1 MMKKNKYSIVSM
13 NKFKIFSV
21 AFLVSATF
29 GYAQDITQ
37 ARKAIDAEQ
46 YDKAKTML
54 KSILQTSPIDG
65 RANFLLG
72 NIYLIQTVT
81 DSANIAFQR
90 GLAGTDGAKLNYVG
104 LGTIDLD
111 NGNTVAAEAN
121 FALALKDAKKKDVEG
136 LTAIGRAYTYSAKP
150 NYKKAIE
157 VLNKA
162 KAINANDALVQ
173 LALGDAFYGDKNQ
186 NEAYA
191 AYRNAFQ
198 FDPTLLRA
206 KMQLGVLLKGAK
218 SYDEAIKAFNEV
230 IALNP
235 DYGPVYRE
243 LAETYYKWGRN
254 KPSKSKEY
262 MQTAIG
268 FYEKYLSLTDYSL
281 HSRMRH
287 ADFLILVKDYKA
299 LEAEA
304 NKMIEMDKVN
314 PRIFRY
320 LGYSAYENG
329 NADLAIKSLESF
341 IANPNNKV
349 IAKDY
354 LYLGTAKIKKGL
366 SADGLSIDANLYNSA
381 LEDIRKAI
389 QMEPLAVEDLNEIGV
404 KMFNQKL
411 YKEAAPIFE
420 LGTVSSENKNYIE
433 DNIYYGLSIFYANNK
448 KDVTPDPIALQ
459 KADIAFGNVITAS
472 PNYQDA
478 YLYRA
483 RTNSLMGNDP
493 MTIKYYEEF
502 VAKATAN
509 LKAKLDS
516 ANANVA
522 GDKNIEELYKGT
534 IKDFNNLIFNKEVDR
549 LKPKLTESYNT
560 IAASYANTDKVKAKE
575 YFAKTL
581 ALDPTNNYATESLK
595 LLK

>member
-1 MMKKNKYSIVSM
+1 MKKNKYSIVSM

-21 AFLVSATF
+21 AFLVSVTF

-366 SADGLSIDANLYNSA
+366 SADGLSIDPNLYNSA

-459 KADIAFGNVITAS
+459 KADIAFGNVIIAS

-502 VAKATAN
+502 VAKATE
-509 LKAKLDS
+509 K
-516 ANANVA
+516 
-522 GDKNIEELYKGT
+522 GPEELA
-534 IKDFNNLIFNKEVDR
+534 
-549 LKPKLTESYNT
+549 KPTTTKKIIESYNT

>member
-21 AFLVSATF
+21 AFLVSAAF

-81 DSANIAFQR
+81 DSANIVFQR

-206 KMQLGVLLKGAK
+206 KVQLGVLLKGAK
-218 SYDEAIKAFNEV
+218 SYDEAIKSFNEV
-230 IALNP
+230 IAINP
-235 DYGPVYRE
+235 NYGPVYRE

-287 ADFLILVKDYKA
+287 ADFLVLVKDYKA

-366 SADGLSIDANLYNSA
+366 PADGLSIDPNLYNSA
-381 LEDIRKAI
+381 IEDIRKAI

-448 KDVTPDPIALQ
+448 KDVTPDLIALQ
-459 KADIAFGNVITAS
+459 KADTAFGNVIIAS

-502 VAKATAN
+502 VAKATE
-509 LKAKLDS
+509 K
-516 ANANVA
+516 
-522 GDKNIEELYKGT
+522 GPEELA
-534 IKDFNNLIFNKEVDR
+534 
-549 LKPKLTESYNT
+549 KPTTTKKIIESYNT
-560 IAASYANTDKVKAKE
+560 IAASYANTDVVKAKE

>member
-1 MMKKNKYSIVSM
+1 M

-21 AFLVSATF
+21 AFLVSAAF

-81 DSANIAFQR
+81 DSAKIVFQR

-206 KMQLGVLLKGAK
+206 KVQLGVLLKGAK
-218 SYDEAIKAFNEV
+218 SYDEAIKSFNEV
-230 IALNP
+230 IAINP
-235 DYGPVYRE
+235 NYGPVYRE

-287 ADFLILVKDYKA
+287 ADFLVLVKDYKA

-366 SADGLSIDANLYNSA
+366 PADGLSIDPNLYNSA
-381 LEDIRKAI
+381 IEDIRKAI

-448 KDVTPDPIALQ
+448 KDVTPDLIALQ
-459 KADIAFGNVITAS
+459 KADTAFGNVIIAS

-502 VAKATAN
+502 VAKATE
-509 LKAKLDS
+509 K
-516 ANANVA
+516 
-522 GDKNIEELYKGT
+522 GPEELA
-534 IKDFNNLIFNKEVDR
+534 
-549 LKPKLTESYNT
+549 KPTTTKKIIESYNT
-560 IAASYANTDKVKAKE
+560 IAASYANTDVVKAKE

>member
-1 MMKKNKYSIVSM
+1 M

-21 AFLVSATF
+21 AFLVSVTF

-206 KMQLGVLLKGAK
+206 KVQLGVLLKGAK

-459 KADIAFGNVITAS
+459 KADVAFGNVIIAS

-502 VAKATAN
+502 VAKATE
-509 LKAKLDS
+509 K
-516 ANANVA
+516 
-522 GDKNIEELYKGT
+522 GPEELA
-534 IKDFNNLIFNKEVDR
+534 
-549 LKPKLTESYNT
+549 KPTTTKKIIESYNT

>member
-1 MMKKNKYSIVSM
+1 M

-21 AFLVSATF
+21 AFLISVTF

-366 SADGLSIDANLYNSA
+366 SADGLSIDPNLYNSA

-411 YKEAAPIFE
+411 YKEAAPVFE

-502 VAKATAN
+502 VAKATE
-509 LKAKLDS
+509 K
-516 ANANVA
+516 
-522 GDKNIEELYKGT
+522 GPEELA
-534 IKDFNNLIFNKEVDR
+534 
-549 LKPKLTESYNT
+549 KPTTTKKIIESYNT